1 MVSAK
6 TYKMIQAE
14 TCITRDKITRY
25 RGILKLYAR
34 DKKLQLL
41 QATKLKSTVSR
52 KLASLEVDVRKHRE
66 IVGKDLSEGG
76 KKLTYPGA
84 DCGKFCLAISQL
96 QASEIY
102 AAIFHNSD
110 IMRQLLNK
118 LYYEKNKKLKHAI
131 ELQLEYSDLS
141 NECKEENGGTLQLHC
156 EQQQFVAQLQRSIS
170 KYNTAKAIRSIY
182 LSILHI
188 LQKDAMFFDTLL
200 NMLKE
205 DQFSQCKAMLRMT
218 VMGQLATEN
227 LDDVRQKYK
236 RMTGIILR
244 NMRIREQ
251 TLNSVRCQVQDLWSC
266 ALSLV
271 RVESDTVFSR
281 KDIADELSSADEVL
295 EKQLI
300 SLENICDR
308 IKETLLVRSY
318 HDLLSSYKAQECEI
332 LEQIEI
338 EKKREKDLKELKK
351 IRGELFTNI
360 RAALQNINMMLL
372 CVRQSDTKDTTKK
385 KDVGKDVM
393 LKKESNYDQ
402 EDTELELESLAE
414 LEEVDTDVLVLLAKI
429 TRKISILYNMSN
441 FDLKKEKE
449 YKARYF
455 YQTYVSD
462 YNSNWILGS
471 IEGKELRIGLYVE
484 HEMIDATVPTRDDV
498 KFRSRQIIEAH
509 I

>member
-318 HDLLSSYKAQECEI
+318 HDLLSRLEDQSKQRTDLLARLNFNTKNRDSLLSKTNHAVQVLEGLMHSKTAVEHYKAQECEI

-414 LEEVDTDVLVLLAKI
+414 LEEVDTDGTYHKKSSLL
-429 TRKISILYNMSN
+429 RN
-441 FDLKKEKE
+441 FP
-449 YKARYF
+449 YF
-455 YQTYVSD
+455 THSFGVVGED
-462 YNSNWILGS
+462 YPKDKYFI
-471 IEGKELRIGLYVE
+471 
-484 HEMIDATVPTRDDV
+484 
-498 KFRSRQIIEAH
+498 
-509 I
+509 